1 MGEQIEWHHFVNGK
15 TKMEITDDILGMK
28 NFHKTKLLMSE
39 ILLMIFS
46 QVVQS
51 LCKYGL
57 LNFTRAVYRCTSYS
71 VFPNP
76 NSSFLSLKINWYS
89 IILFRL
95 SVHHFHSHLIS
106 KLKGNWFL
114 FLPLPIHPEA
124 NLIRF

>member
-1 MGEQIEWHHFVNGK
+1 
-15 TKMEITDDILGMK
+15 MEIIDDILGVK

-39 ILLMIFS
+39 IPPYDIFPG
-46 QVVQS
+46 QS

-89 IILFRL
+89 MILFRL
-95 SVHHFHSHLIS
+95 SVHHFHSHLIW
-106 KLKGNWFL
+106 KLKGN
-114 FLPLPIHPEA
+114 
-124 NLIRF
+124 